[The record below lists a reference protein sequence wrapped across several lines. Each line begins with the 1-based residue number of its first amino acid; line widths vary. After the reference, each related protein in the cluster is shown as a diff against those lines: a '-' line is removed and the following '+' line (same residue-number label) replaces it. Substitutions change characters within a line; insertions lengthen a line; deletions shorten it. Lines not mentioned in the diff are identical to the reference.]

1 MKNRSPFPNMNNR
14 TQILAG
20 EARWFMQKFEI
31 SEKKANKNF
40 FVKLT
45 RSFYV

>member
-31 SEKKANKNF
+31 SEKKKNKKILLN
-40 FVKLT
+40 
-45 RSFYV
+45 